1 MAQKISLIS
10 FNIRNKTE
18 NGRSTSQFAFELSL
32 KRQQTLNQF
41 KSAAGFYS
49 ISGATP

>member
-10 FNIRNKTE
+10 FNIRNKMQ
-18 NGRSTSQFAFELSL
+18 NDRPPSQFAFELPL

-41 KSAAGFYS
+41 KSAAYFYS
-49 ISGATP
+49 TSDATP